1 MRKIILTEADKKKIV
16 SEKEKAIIESFANTF
31 NKIKR
36 IDENEITGEPAGEP
50 DKNELHVDNPNDYLN
65 TGGNYQHIKVTF
77 TDDTHREVER
87 TEMLYLGKLYA
98 FDGPTKPRMKYDY
111 NNQELNLDSRQIIRP
126 IKRGELDLMKARYEV
141 KKKPSTTQNNFDNSI
156 GENELEY

>member
-36 IDENEITGEPAGEP
+36 IDENEITGEPDE
-50 DKNELHVDNPNDYLN
+50 NELHGVNPNDYMSIGENPKL
-65 TGGNYQHIKVTF
+65 YQHIKVTY

-111 NNQELNLDSRQIIRP
+111 NNQELNLDSRQTIRP
-126 IKRGELDLMKARYEV
+126 IK
-141 KKKPSTTQNNFDNSI
+141 S
-156 GENELEY
+156 